1 MGSLTVPK
9 TIPSITLS
17 GRQSKLVV
25 TDYTFGVS
33 SKLLYSTATV
43 FFAGQIG
50 SRDVL
55 FLSGDSDQ
63 QHEFAVFL
71 NNGSSVASDTRIQT
85 SQSASLGGETTIAV
99 LGNLTGLLTVF
110 ESDSQLVLFGDSDT
124 AGTFF
129 SPVIPA
135 SEKGDFS
142 HYWQFGSNASVLVG
156 GPYLVRN
163 ATISEDGTA
172 LSLWGD
178 LSEDVDLTVFA
189 PDKVKTVEWNGRVV
203 GSLESKS
210 GKLSGKLELE
220 GKEGD
225 VVLPAL
231 SDWRFANSLP
241 EIQDGFDD
249 RSWTI
254 ANKTSTNS
262 PFKPFYGDGRVL
274 YGCDY
279 QL

>member
-163 ATISEDGTA
+163 ATISEDGSA

-178 LSEDVDLTVFA
+178 LSEDVELTVFA
-189 PDKVKTVEWNGRVV
+189 PDKVEAVEWNGRVV

-210 GKLSGKLELE
+210 GKLVGKLELE